1 MHNSAAQ
8 VYGRTAQQ
16 TVNPRDLEA
25 DLLMKAAAKLQRV
38 FDDWG
43 NRRCDLEEALLYNRK
58 LWTIFV
64 SSATRPEHPLPG
76 PVKQN
81 IASLSTF
88 IFNRTISIQSDPQPD
103 KLSSL
108 ITINREIAAGL
119 RGSS

>member
-43 NRRCDLEEALLYNRK
+43 NRRCDLDEALLYNRK

-64 SSATRPEHPLPG
+64 SSATRPEHPLPV

-103 KLSSL
+103 KLPPL